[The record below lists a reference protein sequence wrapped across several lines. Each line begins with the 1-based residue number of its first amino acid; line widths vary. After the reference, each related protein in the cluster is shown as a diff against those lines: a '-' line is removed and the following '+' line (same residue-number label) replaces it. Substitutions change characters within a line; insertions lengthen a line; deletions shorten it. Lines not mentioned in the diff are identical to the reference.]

1 MEDNKDENPLP
12 TDENN
17 SGGLKNIPVKEQ
29 SKSFAGMKI
38 VGINMLIL
46 AIYAVL
52 CSIDAGG
59 GGFIFDAFL
68 ILIHVLVCII
78 MAIVK
83 RSWIWLLSGVIVLVI
98 GFSTCVS
105 FGSLGN
111 MH

>member
-1 MEDNKDENPLP
+1 MEDNKDETPLP
-12 TDENN
+12 ADQNDP
-17 SGGLKNIPVKEQ
+17 GGLKNIPIKEQ
-29 SKSFAGMKI
+29 NKSFAGMKI

-46 AIYAVL
+46 AIYTVL
-52 CSIDAGG
+52 CSIDSSG

-78 MAIVK
+78 MAIAK